1 MQEYKLKVSLENSG
15 CRLDLYLF
23 KHFKEQNLGFSR
35 TYIQSLI
42 QDAKVRLKGTVRP
55 KPNHKVK
62 TGDEICVEV
71 EKKKERSLLA
81 ENIALDIVYEDDDV
95 AIINKQVGL
104 VVHAALGNYQH
115 TLVNALLYHFQ
126 NLSDVS
132 ALRPGI
138 VHRLDKDTSGLIVI
152 AKSNQAHLSLAE
164 QFADHSIKRKY
175 IAIVKGKMEFKENII
190 ELPIARDPIKRER
203 MSVSFGPKT
212 RYAKTYYRT
221 LKRNEDFSFLE
232 LEPYTGRTHQLRV
245 HLAYLGHPILGDKK
259 YGRNTKFSRLALH
272 AKYLGFIHP
281 RTKKFVEFT
290 SEIPEEFTDFLNS
303 HNNL

>member
-1 MQEYKLKVSLENSG
+1 MQQYKLKVAQEDSG

-23 KHFKEQNLGFSR
+23 KAFKEQDLGFSR

-42 QDAKVRLKGTVRP
+42 QDAKVRLRGVLELKSHQ
-55 KPNHKVK
+55 KIK
-62 TGDEICVEV
+62 TGDEIYVEV
-71 EKKKERSLLA
+71 EKKQEKSLLA
-81 ENIALDIVYEDDDV
+81 ENIPLDIVYQDDDL
-95 AIINKQVGL
+95 AIINKPIGL
-104 VVHAALGNYQH
+104 VVHAAPGHYQH
-115 TLVNALLYHFQ
+115 TLVNALLHHFKK
-126 NLSDVS
+126 LSDVS

-190 ELPIARDPIKRER
+190 ELPIARDPVKRER
-203 MSVSFGPKT
+203 MSVNFGPTT
-212 RYAKTYYRT
+212 RYAKTYYCT

-290 SEIPEEFTDFLNS
+290 SEIPEEFTDYLKNT
-303 HNNL
+303 